1 LYSEMTTL
9 LVGMN
14 PQCLSIRGTKT
25 PGERCPCKPLAGGEW
40 CGKHKGTQIR
50 FVAAPS
56 VPASPPPADKRGAA
70 LKIFQTWRRWLA
82 RRAGPVLWFREESN
96 NHADFFSGDLIT
108 DIPIKEVVSFV
119 EAGKGYIM
127 DIKSAVALL
136 EHSAEAKEPALN
148 PFNRAPLS
156 ALFLKRVALHKS
168 KAWAPLKAM
177 TESQIFSMGVTDVFR
192 GIEDLGYYTDPSWFI
207 DLNRVGLQRLY
218 IEMADIWYH
227 RASLT
232 AADRHRIVPTG
243 KPIGI
248 PISTAL
254 VMNLKALRHHV
265 LNACKMLTSAAPAR
279 SDRQLGIMYVLGAL
293 SLVSAGASTAYPWLL
308 EMFSP
313 GITRIIGTELAVL
326 HPSVLAY

>member
-1 LYSEMTTL
+1 M
-9 LVGMN
+9 
-14 PQCLSIRGTKT
+14 
-25 PGERCPCKPLAGGEW
+25 PGERCPSKPLAGGEW

-50 FVAAPS
+50 FAAPPAAAVAAAAA
-56 VPASPPPADKRGAA
+56 ASPTDKRGAA
-70 LKIFQTWRRWLA
+70 IKIFQTWRRWLA
-82 RRAGPVLWFREESN
+82 HRAGPVLWFREESN
-96 NHADFFSGDLIT
+96 NHADFFSGDLVT
-108 DIPIKEVVSFV
+108 EIPLKEIVSFV

-156 ALFLKRVALHKS
+156 ALFLRRVALHKS

-177 TESQIFSMGVTDVFR
+177 TESQIFTMGVTDVFR
-192 GIEDLGYYTDPSWFI
+192 DIEDLGYYTDPSWFI
-207 DLNRVGLQRLY
+207 DLGRVGLQRLY
-218 IEMADIWYH
+218 IELADIWYH

-243 KPIGI
+243 KPIAI
-248 PISTAL
+248 PVSTAL
-254 VMNLKALRHHV
+254 VMNLKALRHNV
-265 LNACKMLTSAAPAR
+265 LLTCKMLTSAAPAR

-293 SLVSAGASTAYPWLL
+293 SLVSAGASTAYPWLV

-313 GITRIIGTELAVL
+313 GITRIIGAELAVL